1 METAYVSIN
10 EWMDKKM
17 WIKEIYIYK
26 GILLSL
32 KREWNPVICNNM
44 EEAEGLHAK
53 WNKLDREWQI
63 L

>member
-1 METAYVSIN
+1 
-10 EWMDKKM
+10 M